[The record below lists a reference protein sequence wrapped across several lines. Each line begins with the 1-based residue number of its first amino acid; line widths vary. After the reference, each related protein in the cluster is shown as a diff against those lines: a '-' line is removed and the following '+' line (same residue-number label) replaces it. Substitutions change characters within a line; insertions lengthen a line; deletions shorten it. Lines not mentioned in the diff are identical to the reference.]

1 MPSPHPPWPSRISRS
16 RGISQ
21 EIHAP
26 LQIDR
31 LVSSGFVIFMNSEI
45 RQLAEA
51 AGKAA
56 NAEAVFLFGSQARGD
71 SSAESDIDLALIIP
85 DHEERR
91 AALRAAIRATANRR
105 RPLDLVVLSHTA
117 WQQKNSLLARQV
129 REEGI
134 MAYGR

>member
-1 MPSPHPPWPSRISRS
+1 
-16 RGISQ
+16 
-21 EIHAP
+21 
-26 LQIDR
+26 
-31 LVSSGFVIFMNSEI
+31 MNSEI